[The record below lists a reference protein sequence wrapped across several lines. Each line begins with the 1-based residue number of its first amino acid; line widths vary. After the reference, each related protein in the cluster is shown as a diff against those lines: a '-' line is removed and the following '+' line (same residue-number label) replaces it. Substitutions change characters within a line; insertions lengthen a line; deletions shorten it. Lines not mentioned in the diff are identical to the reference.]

1 MGRVMRVM
9 RILWNGYTDR
19 GYFWKYMWVQDQ
31 MRSAESW
38 GFQSAL
44 AHTSPSI
51 PTRPSAA
58 MEVAINLVR
67 EVGALSMRGVPV
79 EYGGAEFGR
88 VVEVLYETGEVAKAA
103 ALVLAREVID
113 RYIRPISEQLSSS
126 SGRGLGKLEGRL
138 RELVGFV
145 TSVLASEF
153 PIPKDL
159 VPEGALRGVYEVVGD
174 YVVVKYPFDPKAK
187 KAEQMVPKEVL
198 DDKDLYEVL
207 LVWMESHDT
216 DALYRWLAASPGDAI
231 LYSSIS
237 KGVLPGAVVLSI
249 LSTMD
254 ISPDQLNWV
263 GLLNELDRLDGEIKN
278 VKARIKET
286 KDKGEKAKLKEELER
301 LKDERERVLDA
312 LITWANAIESL
323 KPVLQKEEWKAVY
336 NSLPKRLRDFID
348 TAKDPRDS
356 FEEFL
361 KRDGLK
367 IMALVDKE
375 RRRSGKAW
383 VSVDDVGEARGRL
396 RKYVP
401 MLDKLIEPVMAKLI
415 NEVSEGVS
423 AVLNRLGV
431 ALGGGLLV
439 SARQSAESARGLLGQ
454 ALDRLGVGDL
464 DGAINAARAAI
475 EDLRDAA
482 IKEGGGWV
490 DGVLSDVG
498 RLNEL
503 VNKLAVLNALSKL
516 AK

>member
-1 MGRVMRVM
+1 MGKVMRVM

-19 GYFWKYMWVQDQ
+19 DHLWEYLWVQAQ
-31 MRSAESW
+31 MKSAESW

-58 MEVAINLVR
+58 IELATNLMR
-67 EVGALSMRGVPV
+67 EVRALSMGGVPV

-88 VVEVLYETGEVAKAA
+88 VVKVLYETGEVAKAA

-145 TSVLASEF
+145 TSALASEF

-159 VPEGALRGVYEVVGD
+159 APEGALHGVYEVVGG

-198 DDKDLYEVL
+198 DDKDLFETL
-207 LVWMESHDT
+207 IAWMESHDT
-216 DALYRWLAASPGDAI
+216 DDLYRWLATSPGDAI

-237 KGVLPGAVVLSI
+237 KGFVPGAVVLSI
-249 LSTMD
+249 LSTLD
-254 ISPDQLNWV
+254 ISPNQLNWV
-263 GLLNELDRLDGEIKN
+263 GLLNELDRLDGEIKS
-278 VKARIKET
+278 VKAQIKGA
-286 KDKGEKAKLKEELER
+286 KDKGEKARLKEELER
-301 LKDERERVLDA
+301 LRSESEWVLDA
-312 LITWANAIESL
+312 VITWANAIEAL
-323 KPVLQKEEWKAVY
+323 KLVLQKEEWEEIY
-336 NSLPKRLRDFID
+336 NSLPKKLRDFVY
-348 TAKDPRDS
+348 TARNPKDS
-356 FEEFL
+356 FEMFL
-361 KRDGLK
+361 KQDGLK

-383 VSVDDVGEARGRL
+383 VSVDDVGEARERL

-401 MLDKLIEPVMAKLI
+401 MLGKLIEPAMAGLI
-415 NEVSEGVS
+415 NEVG
-423 AVLNRLGV
+423 AVINTILNK
-431 ALGGGLLV
+431 LGG
-439 SARQSAESARGLLGQ
+439 AESVRGLLGQ

-482 IKEGGGWV
+482 IKEDGEWV
-490 DGVLSDVG
+490 DGLLSDVG

-503 VNKLAVLNALSKL
+503 VNKLAVLNALSRL